1 MRRSVFVVLFSALV
15 AAITAGIPMAAS
27 SQGSAIVG
35 VAQGQAVPMPV
46 PGMPQPP
53 PRDGRPGAEPVKG
66 TSVIRG
72 VIVAADTGAPLRRAH
87 VRVMGER
94 GVPGG
99 IAETDAQGRFEVGE
113 LAAGRY
119 FVTASRSGYVMQSY
133 GQRGPNQSG
142 TPIELADGQRADRVS
157 FTLTRAGAIT
167 GRIVDEFG
175 EPLAGAMISV
185 QRYAYM
191 GGRRRLVGAGAEGGF
206 DQTNDLGEYRLY
218 GLAPGEYYVS
228 AQMRSRAFMIPGMSA
243 PPSGDGYAPTFFPGT
258 ASPASAERVI
268 VKPGQDT
275 TGVSFVMVTA
285 RLGRLSGR
293 IVTSSGE
300 PANGFMLMVS
310 QKDASFGPGGTMEGT
325 GVQPDG
331 TFTTRPMPPGSYT
344 LIARPSGFR
353 RGDTQG
359 EIARL
364 DVTVNGEDVEN
375 LMLVTGPGGII
386 RGRIVTDDG
395 TVPPFD
401 PRAIRIFPIQED
413 LSRTTFMGVEPD
425 AVRADWS
432 FELAGLSDRVRL
444 RWSAGK
450 EGTNWSLKSALKD
463 GVDLADTAIE
473 VLPGQVVDDVEIV
486 ITQKITEVSGMVLDE
501 RGQPTTDATV
511 VIFAEDEE
519 RWTPG
524 TRYIQTGRPDT
535 EGKYRIRLPA
545 GPAYLVAVVRSIED
559 GRYSDPEVLAALA
572 PSATRLTIAEGE
584 SKVLDLRQSR

>member
-15 AAITAGIPMAAS
+15 AAITAADPAAGT
-27 SQGSAIVG
+27 QGSAIVG
-35 VAQGQAVPMPV
+35 VAPGQAVPMPV

-53 PRDGRPGAEPVKG
+53 PRDGRPGADPVKG
-66 TSVIRG
+66 TAVIRG

-87 VRVMGER
+87 VRVMGEQ

-99 IAETDAQGRFEVGE
+99 IAETDAQGRFEVAE

-119 FVTASRSGYVMQSY
+119 SVHASRSGYVAQSY

-142 TPIELADGQRADRVS
+142 TPIELAEGQRADRVN

-228 AQMRSRAFMIPGMSA
+228 AQVRSRAFMMPGMSA
-243 PPSGDGYAPTFFPGT
+243 PPSGDGYAPTYFPGT

-275 TGVSFVMVTA
+275 TGVSFVMVSA

-331 TFTTRPMPPGSYT
+331 TFVTRPMPPGAYT
-344 LIARPSGFR
+344 LVARPSGFR
-353 RGDTQG
+353 RGNTQG

-364 DVTVNGEDVEN
+364 EVTVNGEDVEN
-375 LMLVTGPGGII
+375 LTLVTGPGGII

-401 PRAIRIFPIQED
+401 PRAMRIFPVQED
-413 LSRTTFMGVEPD
+413 LSRTSFMGVEPD

-432 FELAGLSDRVRL
+432 FELAGLGDRVRL
-444 RWSAGK
+444 RWTAGQ

-473 VLPGQVVDDVEIV
+473 VLPGQVVDEVEIV

-511 VIFAEDEE
+511 VIFADDEE

-524 TRYIQTGRPDT
+524 TRYIRTGRPDI
-535 EGKYRIRLPA
+535 EGKYRIRLAP
-545 GPAYLVAVVRSIED
+545 GPEYLVAVVRTVED
-559 GRYSDPEVLAALA
+559 GRYSDPEVLARLV

-584 SKVLDLRQSR
+584 SKVLDLRQTR